1 MFVIGTAGHVDH
13 GKSTLIQALTG
24 IHPSHLPEEKAR
36 GMTIDLGFAWF
47 SLPSGREVSIVDV
60 PGHERFIKNMLA
72 GIAGIDLALLVIA
85 ADESVMPQTREHLA
99 IIDLLQIQRGIVAI
113 TKCDLVDRDW
123 IDLVTLETKDLLQ
136 TTTLRDAPIYPVSAN
151 TKEGIPELVAK
162 LDELLEGS
170 QPRQDIGRARLPID
184 RSFIMSGFGTVVT
197 GTLSDGALKV
207 GQEVELILA
216 QKRAKIRGL
225 QTHRKSVETA
235 LPGTRTAVNLS
246 GISHEEL
253 TRGDTLTIPGW
264 LRPTQAVDAYIRTL
278 SDILRPLKHNA
289 KVTVHAGTNETL
301 GQIRLLDRDQLLPSE
316 EGWAQI
322 RLVNPIPLVSGD
334 FFIIRSTETTLG
346 GGNVVAPFAKRH
358 RRFSQPTIDRLAILK
373 QGSNDEV
380 LLQSLESNPPIDL
393 KSLASQSNV
402 PLDSALHAI
411 ASLIDTLKVIV
422 LSEQPLVASSIVIAS
437 STKVAIEKDV
447 HHILAS
453 YHREFPLRQGAPSEE
468 LRSRLGFNSV
478 ISTLVIQLLHEEGA
492 VVISGPSVRLP
503 AHHVTYTK
511 DQRLLVENY
520 LLLLE
525 SNPYSPPTATPPGTD
540 LLSLLI
546 EEGKVVKV
554 SEAVV
559 FSASAYREM
568 VDIVTSH
575 LKEHGVITV
584 AEVRDLLNTSRK
596 YALALMEDLDQRH
609 ITRRIEDKRVLR

>member
-99 IIDLLQIQRGIVAI
+99 IIDLLQIQRGIVVI
-113 TKCDLVDRDW
+113 TKSDLVDHDW

-136 TTTLRDAPIYPVSAN
+136 TTTLRDAPIYPVSAI

-162 LDELLEGS
+162 LDELLEVS
-170 QPRQDIGRARLPID
+170 QPRQDIGRPRLPID

-207 GQEVELILA
+207 GQEVELVLA

-253 TRGDTLTIPGW
+253 ARGDTLTVPGW
-264 LRPTQAVDAYIRTL
+264 LRPTKAVDTYIRTL
-278 SDILRPLKHNA
+278 SDIPRPLKHNA

-301 GQIRLLDRDQLLPSE
+301 G
-316 EGWAQI
+316 QI

-346 GGNVVAPFAKRH
+346 GGNVVDPFAKRH

-373 QGSNDEV
+373 QGSDDEV
-380 LLQSLESNPPIDL
+380 LLQALESNPPIDL

-411 ASLIDTLKVIV
+411 ASLIDTRKVIV
-422 LSEQPLVASSIVIAS
+422 LSEQPLVASSIIIAS

-478 ISTLVIQLLHEEGA
+478 ISTLVIQLLHEEGI
-492 VVISGPSVRLP
+492 VVISGPSVRLID
-503 AHHVTYTK
+503 HHVTYTK

-520 LLLLE
+520 IHLLE
-525 SNPYSPPTATPPGTD
+525 SNPYAPPTATPPGTD
-540 LLSLLI
+540 LLNLLI

-596 YALALMEDLDQRH
+596 YALALMENLDQRH
-609 ITRRIEDKRVLR
+609 ITRRIEDTRVLR